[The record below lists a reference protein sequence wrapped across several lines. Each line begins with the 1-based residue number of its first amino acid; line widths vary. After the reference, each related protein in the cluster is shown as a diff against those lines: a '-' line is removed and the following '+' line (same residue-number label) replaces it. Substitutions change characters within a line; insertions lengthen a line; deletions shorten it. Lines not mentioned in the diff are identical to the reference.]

1 MLAQPNS
8 EDFSAALA
16 RLISDPVLR
25 KKLGE
30 KAKVVS
36 DELYTVEAFE
46 KQIAILYTRVLQQID
61 QSRLMAART
70 VGNL

>member
-1 MLAQPNS
+1 MLAHPNP

-16 RLISDPVLR
+16 RLISDPALR

-30 KAKVVS
+30 RAKVVS
-36 DELYTVEAFE
+36 NELYTVEAFE

-61 QSRLMAART
+61 HSRLIASKT